1 MGTVGDRRG
10 CGRRCGERGTA
21 GRYGTGCNWSSTGPA
36 EGRLLLSASEHFFL
50 LCLSRHYRSVHVETP
65 SYTGGVS
72 EEFLERSRQRE
83 RERREHGVF
92 ASSKEEKDR
101 KKERS
106 RDRDHDRKR
115 DRGNCLETFVVLL
128 GLGPGLFFALFVAFT
143 NVCGDFCNRLGK
155 PVCAIGTCSYFVF
168 AEERDRSHHSRSERD
183 GSSEWSSRR
192 GEPESPRHRPKGGS
206 GTR

>member
-1 MGTVGDRRG
+1 MSTGGAAASGVERG
-10 CGRRCGERGTA
+10 GTA
-21 GRYGTGCNWSSTGPA
+21 GYYGRGCNWSCTRAA
-36 EGRLLLSASEHFFL
+36 EGRLLLSTSEHFFFL
-50 LCLSRHYRSVHVETP
+50 LCLPRHYRSVHVETP

-115 DRGNCLETFVVLL
+115 ERGKWSEILVVLL
-128 GLGPGLFFALFVAFT
+128 GLGLGLFFLLFVVFP
-143 NVCGDFCNRLGK
+143 NVCGDFCVG
-155 PVCAIGTCSYFVF
+155 Y
-168 AEERDRSHHSRSERD
+168 
-183 GSSEWSSRR
+183 
-192 GEPESPRHRPKGGS
+192 
-206 GTR
+206 